1 MSDPIMSPDGNF
13 MWTGSEW
20 IPAPPSSSQV
30 ANVNLQDSVIGGDLN
45 IRQNKTD
52 ITVISDE
59 NSGGGSFFFLFLSI
73 TMLFLAYSD
82 KMGIYILTRHGDVEL
97 IIASITFFVLWLVT
111 GYLIDLEESDSDGKE
126 IIENVIILITTGI
139 LIWIAYTLFGP

>member
-52 ITVISDE
+52 ITVIPDE
-59 NSGGGSFFFLFLSI
+59 NSGGGSLFFFFLSI

-82 KMGIYILTRHGDVEL
+82 KIGIYIFTRHGDFEL
-97 IIASITFFVLWLVT
+97 TIASITFFVLWMIT
-111 GYLIDLEESDSDGKE
+111 GYLHDLEENGSESKE
-126 IIENVIILITTGI
+126 IIENVIVLITTGI
-139 LIWIAYTLFGP
+139 LIWIAYVLFGP

>member
-1 MSDPIMSPDGNF
+1 MSPDGNF

-20 IPAPPSSSQV
+20 IPAPPTSSQV

-59 NSGGGSFFFLFLSI
+59 NSGGNSFFFLFLSI

-111 GYLIDLEESDSDGKE
+111 GYLIDLEESDRDGKE